1 MSTINTN
8 YNFRTGYEQQITDAQ
23 TEQTNAQ
30 NALTDAQKDLLNEL
44 NTSGLMRDGKPLV
57 LNSLKEWKAVLENPN
72 ITLQHA
78 SGDENQLNSA
88 RISGLASCSAALT
101 AMEPLFK
108 DVDNAAAKLAAL
120 QLVHSQAFEPLQ
132 AMQKLLQNGDI
143 EGATIALQTSRVRVL
158 DDQLKG
164 RIASLQQRNA
174 DIAALNTKLAD
185 AQKELAGDKDN
196 ADKQKKVADFKNQI
210 DKLNSESQL
219 DMIGIQQLVN
229 KRNEAFDLLTN
240 LLNKFQK
247 TFDNITSNIR

>member
-1 MSTINTN
+1 MSTVNTN
-8 YNFRTGYEQQITDAQ
+8 YNFTTGYEDQLSQLQ
-23 TEQTNAQ
+23 GESTNAQ
-30 NALTDAQKDLLNEL
+30 TALTNVLAPERN
-44 NTSGLMRDGKPLV
+44 LV
-57 LNSLKEWKAVLENPN
+57 
-72 ITLQHA
+72 
-78 SGDENQLNSA
+78 
-88 RISGLASCSAALT
+88 AALNAKGYTLNGQVLKFDT
-101 AMEPLFK
+101 ADEWM
-108 DVDNAAAKLAAL
+108 AALQKPGISPAESAMGDTMQCSGVIVTRQAQLPEAQAKASEAQAKLTAL
-120 QLVHSQAFEPLQ
+120 QLVHDRAFEPLQ
-132 AMQKLLQNGDI
+132 AMAKLLGNGDI

-185 AQKELAGDKDN
+185 AQKDLAGDKDS

-229 KRNEAFDLLTN
+229 KRNEAFDLLSN

-247 TFDNITSNIR
+247 TFDNIVSNIR